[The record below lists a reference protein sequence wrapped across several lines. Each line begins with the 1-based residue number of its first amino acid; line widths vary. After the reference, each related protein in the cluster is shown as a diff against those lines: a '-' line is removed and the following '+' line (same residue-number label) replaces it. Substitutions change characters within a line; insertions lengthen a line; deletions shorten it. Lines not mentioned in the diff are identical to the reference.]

1 MHPRN
6 ASLVLCG
13 IAAFAALPASANTGT
28 ITFLGEITNGTCTV
42 EGGTAALAS
51 FTVELPAISVAQ
63 LGPGD
68 VAGRTRFPMQLR
80 NCTDVP
86 TTVRTFFEAG
96 PNVDPTFRTLRPSND
111 GPVHFAL
118 FDQDGSR
125 IEIGAELGNTGT
137 RYNPDE
143 LMFYEVAYNRVG
155 LTPVVAG
162 EFSTTVTY
170 TLQYD

>member
-1 MHPRN
+1 MHLRT
-6 ASLVLCG
+6 ASLVLLG
-13 IAAFAALPASANTGT
+13 TTAFAAPQANANSGT
-28 ITFLGEITNGTCTV
+28 ITFNGEVTNGTCTV
-42 EGGTAALAS
+42 EGGTSGLAS

-63 LGPGD
+63 LGPGNI
-68 VAGRTRFPMQLR
+68 AGRTRFPMLLR

-86 TTVRTFFEAG
+86 STVRTFFEAG

-118 FDQDGSR
+118 FDQDGTR

-143 LMFYEVAYNRVG
+143 MMFYEVAYNRVG